1 MGMDVYGREPISEV
15 GSYFRNNVWWWRPLW
30 NYCITQYPELTE
42 EVVDGHSNSGDG
54 LDAKNAYQLGKK
66 LQEDIDSGVVAQY
79 EKEYNEY
86 IQSLPLKQCE
96 YCEGTGL
103 RYNQMVVPATGT
115 VPCGSGP
122 TTCNS
127 CSGEGRV
134 KDFATNYPFSVE
146 NVQEFS
152 KFLVCSGGFN
162 IW

>member
-42 EVVDGHSNSGDG
+42 EVADNGHTNSGDG
-54 LDAKNAYQLGKK
+54 LDAKNAYELGKR
-66 LQEDIDSGVVAQY
+66 LQEDIDSGIVAQY
-79 EKEYNEY
+79 EKEYKEH
-86 IQSLPLKQCE
+86 IESLPFIDCT
-96 YCEGTGL
+96 YCNGTGKRL
-103 RYNQMVVPATGT
+103 WAPNSLGNDTDKDIL
-115 VPCGSGP
+115 SE
-122 TTCNS
+122 CNS
-127 CSGEGRV
+127 CHGNGQV
-134 KDFATNYPFSVE
+134 KEFASNYPFSVE

>member
-42 EVVDGHSNSGDG
+42 EVADNGHTNSGDG
-54 LDAKNAYQLGKK
+54 LDAKNAYELGKR
-66 LQEDIDSGVVAQY
+66 LQEDIDSGIVAQY
-79 EKEYNEY
+79 EKEYKEH
-86 IQSLPLKQCE
+86 IESLPLIDCT
-96 YCEGTGL
+96 YC
-103 RYNQMVVPATGT
+103 NATGKRLWAANSLGNDT
-115 VPCGSGP
+115 DKDILSE
-122 TTCNS
+122 CNS
-127 CSGEGRV
+127 CHGNGQV
-134 KDFATNYPFSVE
+134 KEFASNYPFSIE